1 MATRGTAVCD
11 LCLFC
16 TLLFDLKAKGW
27 HWICSLAVNCRHCCG
42 PVACYLSSL
51 YLFISIWLSSPQLPH
66 LFCQVN
72 TNGKHVFE
80 YICWQLQCVCF
91 TSCTSRYIHFDS
103 HSRASVTKP
112 GSHKFPSA
120 STVTVW
126 TGTRLTDGA
135 TCRTAFY
142 CFVLTEKSWDKMGI
156 YRLFEH
162 KKKWWMKANL
172 VLGLRFPFCSL
183 VAVLRKYIFG
193 LELKLRDKECL

>member
-16 TLLFDLKAKGW
+16 KLLFDLKAKGW
-27 HWICSLAVNCRHCCG
+27 HWICSLAVNCRHCSV

-91 TSCTSRYIHFDS
+91 TSCTSRYIHFDG

-112 GSHKFPSA
+112 GSHKFHQPA
-120 STVTVW
+120 LW
-126 TGTRLTDGA
+126 QFELAPDWQMERHA
-135 TCRTAFY
+135 EQHFTALY
-142 CFVLTEKSWDKMGI
+142 
-156 YRLFEH
+156 
-162 KKKWWMKANL
+162 
-172 VLGLRFPFCSL
+172 
-183 VAVLRKYIFG
+183 
-193 LELKLRDKECL
+193 